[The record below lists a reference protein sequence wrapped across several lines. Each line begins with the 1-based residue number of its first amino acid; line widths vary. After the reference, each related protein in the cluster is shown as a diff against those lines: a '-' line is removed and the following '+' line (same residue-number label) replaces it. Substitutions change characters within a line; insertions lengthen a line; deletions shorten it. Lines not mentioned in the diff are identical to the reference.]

1 MQPCKGMKG
10 YIHSIQSM
18 GTVDGPGVRAVVFA
32 EGCPLRCV
40 YCQNPDTWERKEQDA
55 IEADTLA
62 QKLLRFSPYLKNG
75 GVTFSGGEPCMQAAF
90 FAEVAR
96 LLKQKDMHIAL
107 DTSGA
112 VDTADVDA
120 LLDLTDLVLLD
131 IKMTTEEDQRNY
143 IGNSL
148 KQNIAFLDKLERLGK
163 DVWIRHVVVP
173 GINDTEE
180 DILRLRKILKGYSC
194 IRKIELLPYRNI
206 CLEKYKSLGIPFA
219 LADVPNMSREA
230 LKALETLL

>member
-1 MQPCKGMKG
+1 MKG

-32 EGCPLRCV
+32 EGCPLRCI
-40 YCQNPDTWERKEQDA
+40 YCQNPDTWEKKEQDA
-55 IEADTLA
+55 VESDVLA
-62 QKLLRFSPYLKNG
+62 QKLLRFSPYIKNG
-75 GVTFSGGEPCMQAAF
+75 GVTFSGGEPCLQAAF

-96 LLKQKDMHIAL
+96 PLKQKGLHIAL

-112 VDTADVDA
+112 VDTAEVDA

-131 IKMTTEEDQRNY
+131 VKMTTEQDHKNY

-148 KQNIAFLDKLERLGK
+148 GQTLSFLDKLERLGK

-173 GINDTEE
+173 GINDNEE
-180 DILRLRKILKGYSC
+180 DILRLRELLKGYSC
-194 IRKIELLPYRNI
+194 IKKIELLPYRNI

-230 LKALETLL
+230 LAKLERLL